1 MRLERR
7 AWSSKQCVFMCGR
20 EREGGREER
29 LLLQEVFHTDERR
42 KRRELHLCVKKPRAM
57 PWWSGNEVASL
68 WISERLS

>member
-7 AWSSKQCVFMCGR
+7 AWSNKQCVFMCGR

-42 KRRELHLCVKKPRAM
+42 RRKRRELHLCVKNPRAM
-57 PWWSGNEVASL
+57 LVWK
-68 WISERLS
+68 